1 MVWHVLEEGSTVSK
15 LYVFG
20 QELHAVSLF
29 NSHTLCVAY
38 IQTFT
43 HMLFIDHGKEGLLI
57 QCHASWNI
65 EVLKICG
72 ILSMITNFSTDT

>member
-1 MVWHVLEEGSTVSK
+1 MVTHPFVIRQDCIKQFIKNWKLIPCQNVVWHVLEEGSTMSE

-43 HMLFIDHGKEGLLI
+43 HTLFIDHGKEG
-57 QCHASWNI
+57 
-65 EVLKICG
+65 
-72 ILSMITNFSTDT
+72 F